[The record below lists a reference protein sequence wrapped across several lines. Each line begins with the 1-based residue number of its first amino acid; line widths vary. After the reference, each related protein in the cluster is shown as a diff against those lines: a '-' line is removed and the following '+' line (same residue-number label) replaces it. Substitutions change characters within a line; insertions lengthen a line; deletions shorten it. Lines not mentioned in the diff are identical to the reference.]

1 VLVLERRATV
11 GGSVVTSEFTPGFK
25 ADVVLHDAGYLSARI
40 ASDLELLKH
49 GLTILPAPAALVLQP
64 GGKHLRLDNDITK
77 TAASIGALSA
87 KDAKQWPEFAGR
99 ISRIAGFL
107 EALYSAPAPSIDASS
122 SADLLSMLDLGRR
135 LRKLGRT
142 EMVELMRIV
151 PMSVDELLGDWFE
164 SDALKGAVGARGI
177 TNIMQGPRGGGTAFV
192 LLHHMVGRA
201 PGAFHAPVT
210 AKGGV
215 GEIARALADSARAAG
230 VEIRTGTI
238 VERISMTA
246 DRAKG
251 VVLKGGEEI
260 AAKRV
265 VSSADPR
272 QTFLSLCDP
281 SREEPEFVQAVGN
294 IKYKGAWAKVHLA
307 LSALPA
313 AASGGE
319 TLVVSPDLTYLE
331 KAYDDAK
338 YGRVSARPYLQA
350 RVPTVADP
358 SMAPAGKHVMSV
370 HVQYA
375 PYHLRE
381 GAWDDRT
388 KAVLA
393 ESVVAT
399 LGEYLPGFA
408 GTVMSRHV
416 VSPLDLEKEYS
427 LPEGNGYHGELTLDQ
442 ILFMRPVAG
451 WSRYSAPVKDLF
463 LCGAGTHPGGGIV
476 GGAGF
481 NAARAILKAAKK

>member
-1 VLVLERRATV
+1 
-11 GGSVVTSEFTPGFK
+11 
-25 ADVVLHDAGYLSARI
+25 
-40 ASDLELLKH
+40 
-49 GLTILPAPAALVLQP
+49 
-64 GGKHLRLDNDITK
+64 
-77 TAASIGALSA
+77 
-87 KDAKQWPEFAGR
+87 
-99 ISRIAGFL
+99 
-107 EALYSAPAPSIDASS
+107 
-122 SADLLSMLDLGRR
+122 
-135 LRKLGRT
+135 
-142 EMVELMRIV
+142 
-151 PMSVDELLGDWFE
+151 
-164 SDALKGAVGARGI
+164 
-177 TNIMQGPRGGGTAFV
+177 
-192 LLHHMVGRA
+192 
-201 PGAFHAPVT
+201 
-210 AKGGV
+210 
-215 GEIARALADSARAAG
+215 
-230 VEIRTGTI
+230 
-238 VERISMTA
+238 
-246 DRAKG
+246 
-251 VVLKGGEEI
+251 
-260 AAKRV
+260 
-265 VSSADPR
+265 
-272 QTFLSLCDP
+272 
-281 SREEPEFVQAVGN
+281 
-294 IKYKGAWAKVHLA
+294 
-307 LSALPA
+307 
-313 AASGGE
+313 
-319 TLVVSPDLTYLE
+319 VVSPDLTYLE

-481 NAARAILKAAKK
+481 NAARAILKAAKKRV